1 MRRKEEV
8 GGGGGCCGL
17 LLLLF
22 DSELLEIADSDTCEM
37 MIDDSAP

>member
-8 GGGGGCCGL
+8 GGGACCGL

-22 DSELLEIADSDTCEM
+22 DSELLEMADYDTCEI